1 MEIIVRAR
9 ISEDF
14 PRFGADNPRFAV
26 EVERSIRRRLQL
38 RPQDRIVLE
47 LSKD

>member
-14 PRFGADNPRFAV
+14 PNLGTDNPRFVA
-26 EVERSIRRRLQL
+26 EVEKSIRRRLQL

-47 LSKD
+47 LSKE